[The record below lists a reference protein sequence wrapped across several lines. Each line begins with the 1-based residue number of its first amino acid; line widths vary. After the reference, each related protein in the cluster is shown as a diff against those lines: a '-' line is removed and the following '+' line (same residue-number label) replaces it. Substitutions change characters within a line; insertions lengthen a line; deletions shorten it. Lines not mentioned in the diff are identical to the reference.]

1 MPASAVIFALQV
13 DLIGAVA
20 KTLRVGFLLCDCVCG
35 VVVLL
40 GGGSV
45 GSKRFEQA
53 RLTAELFFPDVHC
66 PQGRLMKLTDPKGS
80 VQGAQMRL
88 VFVMKPLRSSSSAR
102 LHASGSR
109 PCPYSADRH

>member
-1 MPASAVIFALQV
+1 VIKNNHYITV
-13 DLIGAVA
+13 DV
-20 KTLRVGFLLCDCVCG
+20 TFLSLHDLDVSRI
-35 VVVLL
+35 
-40 GGGSV
+40 GSV
-45 GSKRFEQA
+45 GNKRFEQA
-53 RLTAELFFPDVHC
+53 RLTAELFLPDVHC

-80 VQGAQMRL
+80 VQGAQTLL